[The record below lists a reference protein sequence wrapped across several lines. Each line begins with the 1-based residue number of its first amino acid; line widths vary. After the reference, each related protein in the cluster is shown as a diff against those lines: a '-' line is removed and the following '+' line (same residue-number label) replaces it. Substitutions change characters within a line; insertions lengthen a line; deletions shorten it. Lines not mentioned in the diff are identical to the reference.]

1 MEMETRREGNGE
13 EARPL
18 QTIYKE
24 ASDRKERGEHPLS
37 PVCVLSPRSVLSLP
51 VLSSLSRFCPLP
63 PFCPLSLPFMSS
75 LSLVSVLSPRIVLS
89 LSFLSSLSRFF
100 PLSYVSVLSPR
111 SVLSLSRFYP
121 LPPFCP
127 LSPVLCMSINLHLMS
142 NTYRQP
148 HHSTEHN
155 TVHVI
160 MKMNTME
167 HDMQDLI
174 RVLSRTFLFP
184 VHIYFVFLTSRLSV
198 SELSGTPRAVAEICK
213 NKLRYVKISCIVQF
227 VK

>member
-24 ASDRKERGEHPLS
+24 ASDREERGEHPLS
-37 PVCVLSPRSVLSLP
+37 HVSVLSPRSVLSLL

-63 PFCPLSLPFMSS
+63 PFCPLSPD
-75 LSLVSVLSPRIVLS
+75 SVLSLLFLS
-89 LSFLSSLSRFF
+89 SPPVLSSLSRFC
-100 PLSYVSVLSPR
+100 S
-111 SVLSLSRFYP
+111 LSLPFLSS
-121 LPPFCP
+121 LSQFCP

-142 NTYRQP
+142 NSYRQP

-155 TVHVI
+155 IVHVI

-167 HDMQDLI
+167 HDHMQDLI
-174 RVLSRTFLFP
+174 RVLSRTFLFH
-184 VHIYFVFLTSRLSV
+184 VHILLCF
-198 SELSGTPRAVAEICK
+198 
-213 NKLRYVKISCIVQF
+213 
-227 VK
+227 